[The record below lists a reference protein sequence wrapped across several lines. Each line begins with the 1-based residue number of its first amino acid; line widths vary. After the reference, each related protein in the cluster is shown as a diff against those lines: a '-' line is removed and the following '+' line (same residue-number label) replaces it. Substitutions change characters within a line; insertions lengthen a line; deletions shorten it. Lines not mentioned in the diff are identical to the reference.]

1 MKIGSLLHSSDGDN
15 AVHIDRELR
24 DFPGRDPLRGE
35 PLEIFVRHPTGAAAC
50 SSCVNWNLAVE
61 RELDKLFERRNAD
74 RQDGLC
80 HHFTRQNRSV
90 SSQYNLRLMSR
101 LYCASR
107 QKEGQTRTGRV
118 LRTMG
123 TDEK

>member
-1 MKIGSLLHSSDGDN
+1 
-15 AVHIDRELR
+15 
-24 DFPGRDPLRGE
+24 
-35 PLEIFVRHPTGAAAC
+35 
-50 SSCVNWNLAVE
+50 VNWNLAVE